1 MFGRWRREREGDLDA
16 ALLARCK
23 GFTVHV
29 PGGLVGTVEEV
40 VWGESRRWDR
50 PEGITVRTGPEGK
63 KLVVLPADAVEEVL
77 VLEQRIVVR
86 QSALG

>member
-1 MFGRWRREREGDLDA
+1 LIGRRRKDRGGDLGE

-23 GFTVHV
+23 GFAVHG
-29 PGGLVGTVEEV
+29 PGGPVGTVEEV

-50 PEGITVRTGPEGK
+50 PEGIAVRTGPEGK
-63 KLVVLPADAVEEVL
+63 KLVVVPAEAVEEIL
-77 VLEQRIVVR
+77 VPERRVVVR

>member
-1 MFGRWRREREGDLDA
+1 MFGRRRREREGDLDA

-23 GFTVHV
+23 GFAVHV
-29 PGGLVGTVEEV
+29 RGDLVGTVEDV

-50 PEGITVRTGPEGK
+50 PEGIAVRTGPEGK
-63 KLVVLPADAVEEVL
+63 KLVVVPADAVEEVL
-77 VLEQRIVVR
+77 VPEQRIVVR

>member
-1 MFGRWRREREGDLDA
+1 MFGRRRKKPEGDLVA

-23 GFTVHV
+23 GFAVHV
-29 PGGLVGTVEEV
+29 PGGRVGTVEEI

-50 PEGITVRTGPEGK
+50 PEGIAVRTGPEGK
-63 KLVVLPADAVEEVL
+63 KLVVVPADAVEDVL
-77 VLEQRIVVR
+77 VPEQTIVVR

>member
-1 MFGRWRREREGDLDA
+1 MGGGWMDREGDLVA

-23 GFTVHV
+23 GFSVEV
-29 PGGLVGTVEEV
+29 PGGHVGVVEEV

-50 PEGITVRTGPEGK
+50 PEGLSVRTGPEGK
-63 KLVVLPADAVEEVL
+63 KLLIVPLDAIEDVVVHER
-77 VLEQRIVVR
+77 RIVVR